1 MANSERLSGI
11 SEPRSGT
18 LTFHPPQAPA
28 HEQQHHSN
36 RVSGT
41 GGLRFRET
49 VFLRPETQF
58 PIGGPNN
65 CCAVSE
71 T

>member
-1 MANSERLSGI
+1 LRGAAVGS
-11 SEPRSGT
+11 
-18 LTFHPPQAPA
+18 APA

-49 VFLRPETQF
+49 VF
-58 PIGGPNN
+58 
-65 CCAVSE
+65 
-71 T
+71 